1 MGCRFRYYGVNYVV
15 TRYPKNPAPN
25 FGVPISEVVGSISDL
40 EKDTKFI
47 RDNTAKT
54 HE

>member
-1 MGCRFRYYGVNYVV
+1 M
-15 TRYPKNPAPN
+15 TRYPKNPARN
-25 FGVPISEVVGSISDL
+25 FGEPISEVVGSISDL

-47 RDNTAKT
+47 RDSTAKS